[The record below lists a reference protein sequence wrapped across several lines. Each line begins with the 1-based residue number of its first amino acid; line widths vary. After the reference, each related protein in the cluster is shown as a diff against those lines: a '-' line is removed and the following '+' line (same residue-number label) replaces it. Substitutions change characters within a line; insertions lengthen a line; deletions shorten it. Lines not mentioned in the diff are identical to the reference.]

1 MHGRCYLIDFE
12 LSARSWKQTF
22 QWARLSLKSSVQC
35 EAWDRTV
42 PLSMTH
48 SFYATCM
55 GASRGDIVTHVLSH
69 KAYVEHPEILIVG
82 MPRAWMDVAL
92 GLPLMLK
99 NKRYQF
105 GLAMLAYMP
114 LCD

>member
-22 QWARLSLKSSVQC
+22 QWARLSLKSLAQC

-42 PLSMTH
+42 PLS
-48 SFYATCM
+48 
-55 GASRGDIVTHVLSH
+55 VTHASFH
-69 KAYVEHPEILIVG
+69 KAYVGHPEILIVG
-82 MPRAWMDVAL
+82 MPRVWMDVAL

>member
-1 MHGRCYLIDFE
+1 
-12 LSARSWKQTF
+12 
-22 QWARLSLKSSVQC
+22 
-35 EAWDRTV
+35 
-42 PLSMTH
+42 
-48 SFYATCM
+48 M
-55 GASRGDIVTHVLSH
+55 GDSRGNIVTHVLSH

-82 MPRAWMDVAL
+82 MPRVWMDVAL